1 MAKAKNR
8 VCPECGDKVPA
19 EPKGRRDFLKT
30 LGAGAAALA
39 LARVP
44 AWSQEAGATTEALI
58 KELYGS
64 ISDDQKKLVIAP
76 FEDAGRLKIYNA
88 ALGKKIGDAYT
99 KPQQELVQKILRSL
113 ASDEKGWAQLSRLGT
128 WDASKSFEACGAN
141 LFGDLSGKYTW
152 VFSGHHLTIR
162 CDGNSVE
169 GPALG
174 GPLYYGHTPNGYSS
188 NNCFLYQTE
197 SALAAYEGLTAA
209 QRKQATLTGTPG
221 EGAPSIAFRKAG
233 EAFPGLSLAELNA
246 EQKGLVEKVMR
257 DLLSPYRKADAE
269 EAMKVVANKGGL
281 DKLNMAFY
289 LDPEKAEKPDSKRPW
304 HFWRIEGAGFVWN
317 FRVLPH
323 VHTFVNI
330 SATA

>member
-1 MAKAKNR
+1 MAKRAS

-39 LARVP
+39 LAKVP
-44 AWSQEAGATTEALI
+44 AWSQDAGATSEALI

-64 ISDDQKKLVIAP
+64 LTEDQKKLVVAP
-76 FEDAGRLKIYNA
+76 FDDPGRLKIYNA
-88 ALGKKIGDAYT
+88 ALGKKIGEAYT
-99 KPQQELVQKILRSL
+99 KPQQELVQRILRSL
-113 ASDEKGWAQLSRLGT
+113 ASDEKGWEQLSRKGT
-128 WDASKSFEACGAN
+128 WDASKAFENCGAN
-141 LFGDLSGKYTW
+141 LFGDLSGNYTW

-162 CDGNSVE
+162 CDGDSVE

-188 NNCFLYQTE
+188 NNVFSYQTE
-197 SALAAYEGLTAA
+197 SAMAAYEGLSAA

-221 EGAPSIAFRKAG
+221 EGAPSIAFRPAG
-233 EAFPGLSLAELNA
+233 EARPGISLAELDA
-246 EQKGLVEKVMR
+246 AQKGLVEKVMR

-269 EAMKVVANKGGL
+269 ETLKVVKEKGGFE
-281 DKLNMAFY
+281 KLSMAFY
-289 LDPEKAEKPDSKRPW
+289 LDPEKAEKPDARRPW

-323 VHTFVNI
+323 VHTFVNV
-330 SATA
+330 SAKA

>member
-1 MAKAKNR
+1 MAKR
-8 VCPECGDKVPA
+8 SSVCPECGDRVPA
-19 EPKGRRDFLKT
+19 EPRSRRDFLKT
-30 LGAGAAALA
+30 AAAGAAALS

-44 AWSQEAGATTEALI
+44 AWGQEKDGTAEALI
-58 KELYGS
+58 KELYGGL
-64 ISDDQKKLVIAP
+64 SDDQKKAVVAP

-99 KPQQELVQKILRSL
+99 KPQRELVMRILRSL
-113 ASDEKGWAQLSRLGT
+113 ASDEKGWEQITRKGT
-128 WDASKSFEACGAN
+128 WDASKEFEACGAN
-141 LFGDLSGKYTW
+141 LFGDLAGKYTW

-162 CDGNSVE
+162 CDGDSVE

-188 NNCFLYQTE
+188 NNVFLYQTE
-197 SALAAYEGLTAA
+197 SALAAFEGLTEA
-209 QRKQATLTGTPG
+209 QRKQAVITGTPG

-233 EAFPGLSLAELNA
+233 EAHPGICLAELDA
-246 EQKGLVEKVMR
+246 KQKGLVEQVMR
-257 DLLSPYRKADAE
+257 DLLSPYRKSDGE
-269 EAMKVVANKGGL
+269 EVMRLVKEQGGL
-281 DKLNMAFY
+281 DKLHMAFY
-289 LDPEKAEKPDSKRPW
+289 QEEEKPGSKRPW

-330 SATA
+330 AKA